1 MTFEMSEKNA
11 LASSRLAGV
20 AGAFA
25 GGNSLLYWLLLAPA
39 VIVFFYQMGRGL
51 GNTGYVLYWIAAVV
65 LLVRQRNF
73 DFPIAASVLFVV
85 LLAWGTLSAA
95 LSVDPHSAYGKW
107 AQYALLG
114 TSYFITWR
122 LIRHIPEFSVERA
135 LKMIGIVGLISFA
148 HYAGRYLVLSM
159 SPDFQPELQVH
170 GLVPAYLSPFTLY
183 FLRQSVPGKRGI
195 ALSLAY
201 LTSLVLLLVF
211 SNSLTEVL
219 TLAAALGVMIFF
231 VVPNKRLLMLAL
243 GGVALL
249 FAALILLFD
258 PAGAVLDQANGT
270 DGTWFALLSE
280 LSSYRTLIWY
290 KALTIP
296 PPNLWL
302 GVGPGNVGLYPPVVI
317 SETAK
322 VGHLHNLV
330 LDSWYEIG
338 VVGLIVYLL
347 FYGAQFRATKPG
359 AGKLSSQQRGVM
371 YAAVAG
377 IFVASMLEQSYR
389 SHHVALFVPFLFAL
403 YSRGAF
409 NTAGPGVGLGSV
421 PENSNRLR

>member
-1 MTFEMSEKNA
+1 MNIEMTEKSPFPLNRA
-11 LASSRLAGV
+11 WAGMAGTLAG
-20 AGAFA
+20 GYGF
-25 GGNSLLYWLLLAPA
+25 LYWLLLAPA
-39 VIVFFYQMGRGL
+39 FIVFFFQVGRGL

-73 DFPIAASVLFVV
+73 DFPVAASILFVA

-114 TSYFITWR
+114 SGYLITWG
-122 LIRHIPEFSVERA
+122 LVRHIPQFSMSRA
-135 LKMIGIVGLISFA
+135 LKMIGIVGLFSFVF
-148 HYAGRYLVLSM
+148 YAGRYLILLG
-159 SPDFQPELQVH
+159 SPGFRPELQIH

-183 FLRQSVPGKRGI
+183 LLLQTLPGKRSVFLG
-195 ALSLAY
+195 LAY
-201 LTSLVLLLVF
+201 LIGLILLLVF

-219 TLAAALGVMIFF
+219 TLAAALIVMAFF
-231 VVPNKRLLMLAL
+231 VAPNKRLLMLSL
-243 GGVALL
+243 GGVALI
-249 FAALILLFD
+249 FIALILLFD
-258 PAGAVLDQANGT
+258 PAGAVLSQAQGQ
-270 DGTWFALLSE
+270 DESWFAVLNE

-317 SETAK
+317 SETHI
-322 VGHLHNLV
+322 VGHLHNFL
-330 LDSWYEIG
+330 LDCWYEIG
-338 VVGLIVYLL
+338 LVGFIVYLS
-347 FYGAQFRATKPG
+347 FYGLQIHAMVSG
-359 AGKLSSQQRGVM
+359 AINLSTLQRGVM
-371 YAAVAG
+371 YASVAG

-403 YSRGAF
+403 YSHGFTKRAQI
-409 NTAGPGVGLGSV
+409 
-421 PENSNRLR
+421 

>member
-1 MTFEMSEKNA
+1 MYYEMTEKYSPA
-11 LASSRLAGV
+11 KGRLAGV
-20 AGAFA
+20 AEVFA
-25 GGNSLLYWLLLAPA
+25 GGNGLLYWLLIAPA
-39 VIVFFYQMGRGL
+39 VIVFFYQLGRGL
-51 GNTGYVLYWIAAVV
+51 GNTGYVLYWITALV

-73 DFPIAASVLFVV
+73 DLPAAASILFAA

-95 LSVDPHSAYGKW
+95 LSVDSHSAYGKW

-114 TSYFITWR
+114 TGYFISWR
-122 LIRHIPEFSVERA
+122 LVRHIPEFSLERA
-135 LKMIGIVGLISFA
+135 LKMIGIVGLISFV

-183 FLRQSVPGKRGI
+183 FLWQSVPGGRGL

-201 LTSLVLLLVF
+201 LISLVLLLVF

-219 TLAAALGVMIFF
+219 TLAAALGVMVFF
-231 VVPNKRLLMLAL
+231 VVPNKRVLMLAL
-243 GGVALL
+243 GGVAVL

-258 PAGAVLDQANGT
+258 PAGSVLEHAKGSNGN
-270 DGTWFALLSE
+270 WFAVLSE

-296 PPNLWL
+296 PPNQWL

-317 SETAK
+317 TETYK
-322 VGHLHNLV
+322 VGHLHNLI
-330 LDSWYEIG
+330 LDAWYEIG
-338 VVGLIVYLL
+338 LVGLVVYLA
-347 FYGAQFRATKPG
+347 FYWAQHHAVKTG
-359 AGKLSSQQRGVM
+359 GLSAPQRGLM

-377 IFVASMLEQSYR
+377 ILVAAMLEQSYR
-389 SHHVALFVPFLFAL
+389 SVHVSLFVPFLLAL
-403 YSRGAF
+403 YSLGGRGQPPKRRAEF
-409 NTAGPGVGLGSV
+409 LTSGGV
-421 PENSNRLR
+421 E